1 MEISIGPLDLQLSD
15 TQFLA
20 IFWAVAVS
28 VAFNVAYLLFVLDRK
43 RTTVTRARI
52 LMTVLL
58 GTLVVVG
65 TYADALAAKPFAMKD
80 CLLLALI
87 AAHGWMAEELFQ
99 SFVAGAH
106 RQLPKLTGKAGLPLG

>member
-1 MEISIGPLDLQLSD
+1 MEINLGPLNLQLSQ

-20 IFWAVAVS
+20 LFWAVAVS
-28 VAFNVAYLLFVLDRK
+28 VAFNVAYLLFVWDRQ

-58 GTLVVVG
+58 GTLVVIG

-80 CLLLALI
+80 CLLLALV

-99 SFVAGAH
+99 SFIAGARKH
-106 RQLPKLTGKAGLPLG
+106 FPKPPATKIRSFG